1 MEFYEPNKQIRVNI
15 TNHTMTFNAVITTNE
30 VDLDYDTLPDWWE
43 AINGLS
49 WTNPADRFTDF
60 DGDWIENRWEF
71 RLGLDPNSSNANN
84 YAFADAMRAIDSRV
98 AGTNPTNA
106 IRIFAIK
113 DHANTNYIRNT
124 NCWAAGIDLTCCSP
138 WNSDLYHKKAGTL
151 ISPRHVL
158 FAAHYPVAVGE
169 TMHFVDSDNNA
180 ILRTLIGTKTHPDC
194 IPWYPDLTVGLLNA
208 DVPTNTITF
217 TAVLPDDYQN
227 YLGAGEGIPA
237 LCLDQEEKAL
247 IADIGYITS
256 TNENNRITAF
266 KYPFISDRLLY
277 SEKIISGDS
286 GNPAFLLLD
295 NNPVLLT
302 VWSYEGAGW
311 GTSVTWFK
319 SDINQM
325 MADLD
330 EQYNGVTNGYQLI
343 EIDLSGFDELTD

>member
-1 MEFYEPNKQIRVNI
+1 
-15 TNHTMTFNAVITTNE
+15 
-30 VDLDYDTLPDWWE
+30 
-43 AINGLS
+43 
-49 WTNPADRFTDF
+49 
-60 DGDWIENRWEF
+60 
-71 RLGLDPNSSNANN
+71 
-84 YAFADAMRAIDSRV
+84 
-98 AGTNPTNA
+98 
-106 IRIFAIK
+106 
-113 DHANTNYIRNT
+113 
-124 NCWAAGIDLTCCSP
+124 
-138 WNSDLYHKKAGTL
+138 
-151 ISPRHVL
+151 
-158 FAAHYPVAVGE
+158 
-169 TMHFVDSDNNA
+169 
-180 ILRTLIGTKTHPDC
+180 
-194 IPWYPDLTVGLLNA
+194 
-208 DVPTNTITF
+208 
-217 TAVLPDDYQN
+217 VLPDDYQN